1 VDTHIATGSRI
12 PPYYDSLMAKII
24 AYAPDRSGALTRLRQ
39 ALAATRV
46 SGVHTNLAFQ
56 ERVLASAQFQAGG
69 FDTGF
74 VARLLE
80 RPA

>member
-1 VDTHIATGSRI
+1 VDTHITSGSHI

-24 AYAPDRSGALTRLRQ
+24 AYAPDRAAALARLRQ
-39 ALAATRV
+39 GLAVTRV

-56 ERVLASAQFQAGG
+56 ERLLASAEFQAGG

-74 VARLLE
+74 ITRLLE